1 MTLQPELL
9 YRQICRLIETMPD
22 LTSKPVSN
30 ETRLWLGRVYSAVSE
45 VGNIADALS
54 ISQSSSELGHE
65 WMSISAVQ
73 EIQNVIFRAFGV
85 AEAKAPPGLAG
96 TFIPV
101 GASFDAFA
109 AIGKVLES
117 AKVDIMIV
125 DPYLDHKV
133 LNEFA
138 RAMSES
144 VPLRLLADATYVKD
158 SLKPAALAWI
168 NQYGTRRPLEV
179 RVAPAKALH
188 DRAIFVDKRI
198 AWSLSQSLNHFAVRA
213 PAEIF
218 RADDTAQLKIDAYE
232 ASWSAAI
239 PLI

>member
-117 AKVDIMIV
+117 DRKSTR
-125 DPYLDHKV
+125 
-133 LNEFA
+133 LN
-138 RAMSES
+138 SS
-144 VPLRLLADATYVKD
+144 HLRL
-158 SLKPAALAWI
+158 SRMP
-168 NQYGTRRPLEV
+168 
-179 RVAPAKALH
+179 
-188 DRAIFVDKRI
+188 
-198 AWSLSQSLNHFAVRA
+198 S
-213 PAEIF
+213 
-218 RADDTAQLKIDAYE
+218 
-232 ASWSAAI
+232 SA
-239 PLI
+239 